1 METKTPDQ
9 NNEKLI
15 PTRNNEAND
24 FARVAG
30 LPFPHPKKKYH
41 NHDQSIVMCR
51 DTQACQSPAFGNPPS
66 TDRLHDNTQQALEN
80 ALIQERERN
89 KDN

>member
-1 METKTPDQ
+1 MKQTILRVLPVFHSRIQK
-9 NNEKLI
+9 
-15 PTRNNEAND
+15 RNTIIMIN
-24 FARVAG
+24 R
-30 LPFPHPKKKYH
+30 L
-41 NHDQSIVMCR
+41 VMC
-51 DTQACQSPAFGNPPS
+51 QIHKPGQSPAFGNPPS